1 MLSKREQ
8 QHLYRFSGVCCKLFL
23 LQCSS
28 LSILSSALVAWSL
41 CSLFFFHFVCL
52 TPNNNGALVGPS
64 MRVVSRVC
72 ASFFLA
78 SFFFITF
85 SMHEFYCSFRNTS
98 ERNIF
103 YIYANFVD
111 WLLCMCYTHT
121 HRTAEYLKR
130 LSLSLALRSLS
141 YSPFATLSHP
151 PSCSC
156 RVFLH
161 SAQNVTEIIRSMGAI
176 PMDINLKRKER
187 NTEAVETKYKIKSR
201 THYTRAAS
209 RIYM

>member
-1 MLSKREQ
+1 MVLWLGLRCE
-8 QHLYRFSGVCCKLFL
+8 LFRGF
-23 LQCSS
+23 
-28 LSILSSALVAWSL
+28 AL
-41 CSLFFFHFVCL
+41 LFFSL
-52 TPNNNGALVGPS
+52 
-64 MRVVSRVC
+64 R
-72 ASFFLA
+72 
-78 SFFFITF
+78 FFFITF

-151 PSCSC
+151 PSCSHLPC
-156 RVFLH
+156 ISAFSAKRDGNH
-161 SAQNVTEIIRSMGAI
+161 SFNGRNSYGHQFEKEGKKHRSGRNEIQN
-176 PMDINLKRKER
+176 KEP
-187 NTEAVETKYKIKSR
+187 NTL
-201 THYTRAAS
+201 YTG
-209 RIYM
+209 RI